1 MTAPV
6 PNSKKSAFFAR
17 LREVAAEK
25 PYLSFDRLKQV
36 AAGRQIENIDT
47 LKGYLGEAVDA
58 GLLHRAGRGWYSSLS
73 RPARMP
79 WDAGN
84 PLPEILA
91 ERFPLL
97 PHFVWST
104 EDATHYLG
112 IY

>member
-6 PNSKKSAFFAR
+6 PNTKKSAFFAR

-58 GLLHRAGRGWYSSLS
+58 GILNRAGRGWYSSLS

-97 PHFVWST
+97 PHFVWFT